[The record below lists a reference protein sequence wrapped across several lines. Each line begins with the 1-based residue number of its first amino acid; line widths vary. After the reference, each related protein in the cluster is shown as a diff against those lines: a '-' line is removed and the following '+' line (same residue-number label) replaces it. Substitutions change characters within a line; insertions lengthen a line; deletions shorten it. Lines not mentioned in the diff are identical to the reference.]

1 MRIGFVGVGKM
12 GAPMARNLLKAGYG
26 VTVVDVDAD
35 AAAALE
41 PSGARIAAAAVEAA
55 AGADCIVTMLPA
67 GEHVR
72 DVYDEVIPAA
82 PDGALAIDCST
93 IDVATARAVAG
104 AAAARGLAMLDAP
117 VSGGVA
123 GAEAGTLTFMV
134 GGPADAFARAGPVL
148 GAMGR
153 KIVHAGGTGNGQAAK
168 ICNNMMLGIS
178 MIALSEGFT
187 LGEALGLEAQT
198 LFDIASNATAS
209 CWAMHNHL
217 PVPGIV
223 ETAAANRGFRP
234 GFSTDMMLK
243 DLELA
248 QAAAREAG
256 VDTPLG
262 RRAAAL
268 YALFRNAGNG
278 GLDYSA
284 IVRLIAGGA
293 SSDVC

>member
-26 VTVVDVDAD
+26 VTVFDVDAD

-41 PSGARIAAAAVEAA
+41 PSGSRIAAAAVEAA

-82 PDGALAIDCST
+82 PEGALAIDCST
-93 IDVATARAVAG
+93 IDVATARAVAD

-187 LGEALGLEAQT
+187 LGEALGLEART
-198 LFDIASNATAS
+198 LFDISSNATAS

-284 IVRLIAGGA
+284 IVRLIAGGT
-293 SSDVC
+293 SSDVS

>member
-26 VTVVDVDAD
+26 VTVFDVDAG

-67 GEHVR
+67 GGHVR

-93 IDVATARAVAG
+93 IDVATARAVAD

-148 GAMGR
+148 GTMGR
-153 KIVHAGGTGNGQAAK
+153 KIVHAGGAGNGQAAK

-187 LGEALGLEAQT
+187 LGEALGLEART

-284 IVRLIAGGA
+284 IVRLIAGGT